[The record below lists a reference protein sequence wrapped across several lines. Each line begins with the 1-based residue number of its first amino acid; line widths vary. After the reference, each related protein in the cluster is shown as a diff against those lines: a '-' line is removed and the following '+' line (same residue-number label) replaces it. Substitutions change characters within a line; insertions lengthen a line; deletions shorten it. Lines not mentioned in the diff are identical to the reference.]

1 MVLPCDLPPLR
12 LHRPTCPDH
21 AYGPDRPWRLRAG
34 RDAWRGHGVGAGRA
48 SPPPARARWGAPRR
62 TPRARSVP
70 RDPPPQRRSRPTAVI
85 TCDGSL
91 HAPQGTTSPS
101 CGMGGDTSAA
111 HVGQGQVASKM
122 ATIGAWSLGRQE
134 PSSMTVRHEVTRS
147 HRFHDYVVVLPWL
160 RAVTVRV
167 GAHVSAAGRVRA
179 DAVRGGHL
187 VWRDRPR
194 VGQAERGE
202 PFQHVAVPLA
212 VGRVQ
217 LVEMLRSPASTSG
230 RGERTRPRRSISG
243 VRGRDR
249 RMPPGSRPH
258 GGTARPQPRRAPM
271 AWPHRDTTTSR
282 RAQRHHGDAVRTHPT
297 PHHPKRQRPRPA
309 AADPPDRADHPL
321 PVPGRNRDP
330 VAPHAGAATPADKL
344 LIRPASRP
352 GRTSDRRRTSQTQDT
367 KSPNSWVTPRPL
379 ALAQHP
385 HRADASLTAE
395 LRWR

>member
-1 MVLPCDLPPLR
+1 MAAPS
-12 LHRPTCPDH
+12 RPRSLARPRRRRGPSIVAARSCPM
-21 AYGPDRPWRLRAG
+21 G
-34 RDAWRGHGVGAGRA
+34 RTPSNASSAERA
-48 SPPPARARWGAPRR
+48 SRSAASAPVASHSRDHVRR
-62 TPRARSVP
+62 VPPRAAGHDQPELWHGRRYV
-70 RDPPPQRRSRPTAVI
+70 RRSRGAGSGRLEDGDHRCVVAGPPRAVI
-85 TCDGSL
+85 HDRPARGD
-91 HAPQGTTSPS
+91 PQPP
-101 CGMGGDTSAA
+101 
-111 HVGQGQVASKM
+111 V
-122 ATIGAWSLGRQE
+122 
-134 PSSMTVRHEVTRS
+134 
-147 HRFHDYVVVLPWL
+147 HDYVVVLPWL

-202 PFQHVAVPLA
+202 PFQHVAVPIA

-217 LVEMLRSPASTSG
+217 LVEMLRSPVSTSG

-321 PVPGRNRDP
+321 SVPGRNRDP
-330 VAPHAGAATPADKL
+330 VARSRLLPGTAGGVVPAVRLRSVVDLDGRQDILSVMQLGEPARKHGVSDANILHAV
-344 LIRPASRP
+344 R
-352 GRTSDRRRTSQTQDT
+352 
-367 KSPNSWVTPRPL
+367 NSMR
-379 ALAQHP
+379 
-385 HRADASLTAE
+385 
-395 LRWR
+395 